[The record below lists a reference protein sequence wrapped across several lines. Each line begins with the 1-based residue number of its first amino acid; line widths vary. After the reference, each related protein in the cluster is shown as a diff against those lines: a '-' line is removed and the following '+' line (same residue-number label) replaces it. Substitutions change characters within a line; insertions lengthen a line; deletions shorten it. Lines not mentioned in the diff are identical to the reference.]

1 MTHGSFLE
9 RQGRREQQRVTR
21 LVDALGPHR
30 RITCRG
36 SWLALNHSEG
46 LLAVKPVEIS
56 RDLFQVPSWH
66 SQSVPKQVVSSIS
79 QGTAK
84 CSPARPGSFPGAVM
98 IALEEQGVALRR
110 VPSRL
115 RKGRNDS
122 QASYSPPVNDS
133 GRSSNHARAAI
144 AFHQTLSC
152 DSRKRHLAELRREQH
167 MLCVRAPPG
176 STAEG
181 QTPLDRGSPT
191 LSEPAK
197 RPPWGSTSA
206 QTCWWCHTWG
216 RSRGTVRGEP
226 TSFVSCRRRNECQ
239 RGDTLGGPVP

>member
-1 MTHGSFLE
+1 M
-9 RQGRREQQRVTR
+9 
-21 LVDALGPHR
+21 DALGARGRILAGTVGCPSIIQRDFWR
-30 RITCRG
+30 RSR
-36 SWLALNHSEG
+36 WKFLAICFRLRPGTRNPSRNH
-46 LLAVKPVEIS
+46 
-56 RDLFQVPSWH
+56 
-66 SQSVPKQVVSSIS
+66 VVSSIP

-84 CSPARPGSFPGAVM
+84 CSPARPGSFPGAAM
-98 IALEEQGVALRR
+98 FALEEQGVALRR

-122 QASYSPPVNDS
+122 QASNSPPVSDS
-133 GRSSNHARAAI
+133 GRSAIHARNPI

-167 MLCVRAPPG
+167 VLCVRAPPG

-181 QTPLDRGSPT
+181 QTRLDRGSPT
-191 LSEPAK
+191 LSEPSK

-216 RSRGTVRGEP
+216 RSQGTVRGGP